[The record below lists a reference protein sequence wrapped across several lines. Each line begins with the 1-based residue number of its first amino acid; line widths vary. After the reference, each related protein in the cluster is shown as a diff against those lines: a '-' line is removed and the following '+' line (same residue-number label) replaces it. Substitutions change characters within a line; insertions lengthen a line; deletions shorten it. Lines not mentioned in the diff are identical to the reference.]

1 MGIAR
6 RNPPLQG
13 VGFALPLTPPTRG
26 TLSPLTP
33 VLTLAA
39 RQRGKGEPCP
49 LRGSVG
55 LWSRVKV
62 KPLRGRPDGANLDTS
77 KRRDSRWGYGGLPPS
92 QREGAQQP
100 RGSRCGFVMG
110 GVRPPISTQSRD
122 GSYTSSFSALGG
134 VNLSRRSRLEDVAG
148 GADPPAYTEAGKMRK
163 KPQLLTSKA
172 PRKASRISPK
182 MGAFIQKQRG
192 ASKNPHKIRACG

>member
-26 TLSPLTP
+26 TSSPLTP

-77 KRRDSRWGYGGLPPS
+77 KRRNSRRGYGGLPPS

-100 RGSRCGFVMG
+100 RGSRFVHRLDVCSGFRPHIAQNRFCGVFECALYVNSPLL
-110 GVRPPISTQSRD
+110 VR
-122 GSYTSSFSALGG
+122 
-134 VNLSRRSRLEDVAG
+134 
-148 GADPPAYTEAGKMRK
+148 
-163 KPQLLTSKA
+163 
-172 PRKASRISPK
+172 SPHS
-182 MGAFIQKQRG
+182 GF
-192 ASKNPHKIRACG
+192 

>member
-26 TLSPLTP
+26 TSSPLTP

-49 LRGSVG
+49 FRGSVG

-77 KRRDSRWGYGGLPPS
+77 KRRNSGVWGLAPISEGG
-92 QREGAQQP
+92 GAAATRKP
-100 RGSRCGFVMG
+100 LLFVMG

-122 GSYTSSFSALGG
+122 GSYTSSFLALGG
-134 VNLSRRSRLEDVAG
+134 AKPFHRSRLADVAG
-148 GADPPAYTEAGKMRK
+148 GADPPAYTKIRVKMRV
-163 KPQLLTSKA
+163 
-172 PRKASRISPK
+172 
-182 MGAFIQKQRG
+182 
-192 ASKNPHKIRACG
+192 KI

>member
-13 VGFALPLTPPTRG
+13 VGFAL
-26 TLSPLTP
+26 PLTP

-77 KRRDSRWGYGGLPPS
+77 KR
-92 QREGAQQP
+92 QEQQ
-100 RGSRCGFVMG
+100 
-110 GVRPPISTQSRD
+110 QQQQQ
-122 GSYTSSFSALGG
+122 
-134 VNLSRRSRLEDVAG
+134 
-148 GADPPAYTEAGKMRK
+148 K
-163 KPQLLTSKA
+163 KSLV
-172 PRKASRISPK
+172 I
-182 MGAFIQKQRG
+182 
-192 ASKNPHKIRACG
+192 H